1 MAKIANQAAA
11 AGRAPRHRLTTRSI
25 LAAVILSCAGAFSAG
40 VSAQTYPARPI
51 TVLLGY
57 PGGGPVDFL
66 ARTLADR
73 VSKRVG
79 QPLVIVAKPGAN
91 ERIATEYL
99 RNQPAD
105 GYNIQVV
112 VVAFATNPILFPS
125 LPYDSAKDFTPLV
138 HLADSSPI
146 LSVKADSPIRDFADY
161 VNLAKTKPGEATFG
175 SPGNATNNHLTM
187 ELLGSLAGVTFTHVP
202 YKGDA
207 ATVPEVLGGRL
218 AASMNALP
226 SVVAQIQAG
235 RMRGIGISSRQRSPR
250 LPGVPTFVEQGYP
263 DAVSAT
269 WFGVIVR
276 SGTPAGIVNRLNGE
290 FNAALVLP
298 DVRETLANGGMTP
311 AGGTPEQFAALIRS
325 DSERWGR
332 IIRQRGVK
340 IE

>member
-1 MAKIANQAAA
+1 M
-11 AGRAPRHRLTTRSI
+11 TRSI
-25 LAAVILSCAGAFSAG
+25 LAAVFFLCAGVFGAG
-40 VSAQTYPARPI
+40 VCAQTYPAKPI

-73 VSKRVG
+73 VTKRVG

-91 ERIATEYL
+91 ERIATEFL

-125 LPYDSAKDFTPLV
+125 LPYDSAKDFTPV
-138 HLADSSPI
+138 IHLADSSPI
-146 LSVKADSPIRDFADY
+146 LSVKADSPIRNFADY
-161 VNLAKTKPGEATFG
+161 VDLAKTKPGEATFG

-187 ELLGSLAGVTFTHVP
+187 ELLGSLAGVTFTHIP

-207 ATVPEVLGGRL
+207 ATAPEVLGGRL
-218 AASMNALP
+218 VASMNALP
-226 SVVAQIQAG
+226 SVVSLIQAG
-235 RMRGIGISSRQRSPR
+235 RLRGIGIGSRARSPR
-250 LPGVPTFVEQGYP
+250 LPDVPTFVEQGYP

-276 SGTPAGIVNRLNGE
+276 SGTSTEIINRLNSE
-290 FNAALVLP
+290 FNAALAMP
-298 DVRETLANGGMTP
+298 EVRETLANGGMT
-311 AGGTPEQFAALIRS
+311 AVGGTPEQFATLIRT
-325 DSERWGR
+325 DTERWGR